1 MFTLNLKELKLNP
14 AITEDKVFN
23 GEDREQVASDAADY
37 IETQYKDIYNPVT
50 VERVTRDAVRDQKGE
65 TQKEQ
70 WAREDAESRAEVKAQ
85 VAADEKLRKDVWE
98 KYKPDIK
105 KNSAEEW
112 DKITA
117 VQTEYEAK
125 MKGVTDDAQRSQLQD
140 EMNLK
145 IDDIKLEYRKKNDEV
160 EKKINQESK
169 RDWVK

>member
-1 MFTLNLKELKLNP
+1 MYTLNLKELKLSP
-14 AITEDKVFN
+14 VITEEKAFN
-23 GEDREQVASDAADY
+23 GEDRERVASDAADY
-37 IETQYKDIYNPVT
+37 IEAQYKDIYNPVT
-50 VERVTRDAVRDQKGE
+50 VERVARDAVRDHKGE
-65 TQKEQ
+65 TRKEQ
-70 WAREDAESRAEVKAQ
+70 WAREDTESRAEVKAQ

-98 KYKPDIK
+98 KHKPDIK

-112 DKITA
+112 DKVSAI
-117 VQTEYEAK
+117 QNEYEAK
-125 MKGVTDDAQRSQLQD
+125 MKGITDEARRSELQD